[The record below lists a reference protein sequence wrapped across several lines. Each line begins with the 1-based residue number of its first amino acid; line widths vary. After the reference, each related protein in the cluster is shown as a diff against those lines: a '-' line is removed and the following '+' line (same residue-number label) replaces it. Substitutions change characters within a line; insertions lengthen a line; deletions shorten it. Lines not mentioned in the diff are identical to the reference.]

1 MARTHEVDNDY
12 ERIGTMSTL
21 DEETLLAYVDGQLD
35 PARAAE
41 VEARL
46 ADDPEARETVRVFR
60 ESAALLH
67 GRFDAPLHQPIP
79 ERLLATLRDTPA
91 GGDETRDDDKV
102 VSLTKRRRPVTFSAP
117 TLAMA
122 AGLALVIG
130 FGGGYLTLGLPGGD
144 PDAAF
149 LQQVLDGTASGV
161 TVNTADAQLTPMA
174 TFRTTDGRY
183 CREYE
188 KLTDRAST
196 GIACRDADGR
206 WQPQIEVAQTLL
218 GRSGDAQY
226 APASGPDIDPLAEAG
241 LALGAERSL
250 TPEQEQVLLR
260 NGWQSE

>member
-1 MARTHEVDNDY
+1 MNR
-12 ERIGTMSTL
+12 L

-46 ADDPEARETVRVFR
+46 AEDPEARETVRIFR
-60 ESAALLH
+60 ESAALLR
-67 GRFDAPLHQPIP
+67 GRFDAPLHEPIP

-91 GGDETRDDDKV
+91 NEGDGRGNDKV
-102 VSLTKRRRPVTFSAP
+102 VSLDSRRRPLSFSAP

-122 AGLALVIG
+122 ASLALVVG
-130 FGGGYLTLGLPGGD
+130 FGGGYLTLGLLGGD
-144 PDAAF
+144 PDAAI

-161 TVNTADAQLTPMA
+161 TVSTTDARLTPMA

-188 KLTDRAST
+188 KLTDRASA

-218 GRSGDAQY
+218 GRTPGDDQY

-241 LALGAERSL
+241 LALGAELPL

-260 NGWQSE
+260 NDWRTE

>member
-1 MARTHEVDNDY
+1 
-12 ERIGTMSTL
+12 MSTL

-46 ADDPEARETVRVFR
+46 AEDPEARETVRIFR

-67 GRFDAPLHQPIP
+67 GRFDAPLHEPIP
-79 ERLLATLRDTPA
+79 ERLLATLRDTPVNEA
-91 GGDETRDDDKV
+91 DGRGDDGRGNGKV
-102 VSLTKRRRPVTFSAP
+102 VSLDARRRPLTFSAP

-122 AGLALVIG
+122 ASLALVVG
-130 FGGGYLTLGLPGGD
+130 FGGGYLTLGLSGGD
-144 PDAAF
+144 PDAAI

-161 TVNTADAQLTPMA
+161 TIRTADTQLTPMT
-174 TFRTTDGRY
+174 TFRTGDGRY

-188 KLTDRAST
+188 KLTERAST

-206 WQPQIEVAQTLL
+206 WQPQIEVAQSLL
-218 GRSGDAQY
+218 GRPSGDGQY

-241 LALGAERSL
+241 VALGAELPL
-250 TPEQEQVLLR
+250 TPEQEQALLR
-260 NGWQSE
+260 KSWQPE

>member
-1 MARTHEVDNDY
+1 
-12 ERIGTMSTL
+12 MSTL
-21 DEETLLAYVDGQLD
+21 DEETLLAYVDSQLD

-46 ADDPEARETVRVFR
+46 ADDPEVRATVRVFR

-67 GRFDAPLHQPIP
+67 GRYDAPLHEPIP

-91 GGDETRDDDKV
+91 NEGDGRASDKV
-102 VSLTKRRRPVTFSAP
+102 VSLDSRRRPPSFSAP

-122 AGLALVIG
+122 ASLALVVG

-144 PDAAF
+144 PDSAI

-161 TVNTADAQLTPMA
+161 TVSTADARLTPVA
-174 TFRTTDGRY
+174 TFRTTGGRY

-188 KLTDRAST
+188 KRADRISI

-206 WQPQIEVAQTLL
+206 WQPQIEVAQSLL
-218 GRSGDAQY
+218 GRPSGDDQY
-226 APASGPDIDPLAEAG
+226 APASGPDIDPLAGAG
-241 LALGAERSL
+241 LALGAELPL
-250 TPEQEQVLLR
+250 TPEQEQALLR
-260 NGWQSE
+260 NGWQQPE